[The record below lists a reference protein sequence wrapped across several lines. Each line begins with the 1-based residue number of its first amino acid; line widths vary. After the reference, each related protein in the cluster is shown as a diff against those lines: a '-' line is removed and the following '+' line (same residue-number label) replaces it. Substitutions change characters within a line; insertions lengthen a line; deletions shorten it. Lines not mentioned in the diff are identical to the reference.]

1 MNIGYC
7 DIGLAIF
14 ILRVIILSRQFSV
27 KQVRRY
33 GKRRVL
39 GILDV
44 YGFEMLEKNGFEQFV
59 INFCN
64 EKLHQVITEATLK
77 QEQEDYL
84 KEDITWTPVDYF
96 NNSSVCHIIE
106 KVKIKGHS
114 MYRINFF

>member
-1 MNIGYC
+1 M
-7 DIGLAIF
+7 F
-14 ILRVIILSRQFSV
+14 ILRVSKFLL
-27 KQVRRY
+27 KQVKRY

-106 KVKIKGHS
+106 KVTVEIIQCVETSWKNLFGIK
-114 MYRINFF
+114 

>member
-1 MNIGYC
+1 MN
-7 DIGLAIF
+7 
-14 ILRVIILSRQFSV
+14 
-27 KQVRRY
+27 QVRRY

-44 YGFEMLEKNGFEQFV
+44 YGFEVLEKNGFEQFV

-106 KVKIKGHS
+106 KVKSQSFNVENLVFFIKEGDDKP
-114 MYRINFF
+114 